1 MSPDTKLPLEEL
13 RELLE
18 NVRLAEFFAEDG
30 VVYGA
35 DGDSV
40 ATAHDNSAI
49 IIAADNVSRL
59 LAALL
64 NAAPALLSAAEERD
78 ALKRRVEEEKPH
90 LYCAPDCDSLRDG
103 GGYCTCAD
111 GWWAERMA
119 FKARAEIAEAECLE
133 QARVNGM
140 GMEREAALIARAEKA
155 EAALAEQ
162 TARAERWRDLASIA
176 YHNMERGADV
186 IILETGATW
195 NDTFVDALG
204 AEPPPPQEGAER
216 E

>member
-1 MSPDTKLPLEEL
+1 MSPDTRLPLKEL
-13 RELLE
+13 RALLVSAQECCEPEIGNGE
-18 NVRLAEFFAEDG
+18 NCCGLWIDLAHALAE
-30 VVYGA
+30 
-35 DGDSV
+35 
-40 ATAHDNSAI
+40 H
-49 IIAADNVSRL
+49 
-59 LAALL
+59 
-64 NAAPALLSAAEERD
+64 APALLS
-78 ALKRRVEEEKPH
+78 
-90 LYCAPDCDSLRDG
+90 
-103 GGYCTCAD
+103 GY
-111 GWWAERMA
+111 E
-119 FKARAEIAEAECLE
+119 RAEKAEAECLE